1 MTGNPLS
8 HDALAEDLARHL
20 AGYSTPMVVWTDMQL
35 GPSGSARPDVYTIEK
50 TYSALRARVFE
61 VKVSRA
67 DFLSDVTSGKY
78 LRYAAFAGSIT
89 FATPAGLVNKDE
101 VPKGCGLITRS
112 VDGVWRYQKKP
123 TLQPTPDLPRS
134 AWLKLVI
141 DGCQRERENLRLSKC
156 SPRASLE
163 WLNQRR
169 MREHAGNEL
178 GVALANRDEALR
190 KLNSEAAEVNRCR
203 AEREAKERESL
214 KREMEQVD
222 SARRDAA
229 VALGLDADASW
240 WTIRHELDERVKR
253 NGLQRIEQSVESLDR
268 AIESLSRS
276 RESMVRLT
284 PSGGAA

>member
-89 FATPAGLVNKDE
+89 FATPAGLVSKEE

-123 TLQPTPDLPRS
+123 TLQPTPDLPRG

-156 SPRASLE
+156 GPRASFE
-163 WLNQRR
+163 WVNQRR

-178 GVALANRDEALR
+178 ASALANRDEALR
-190 KLNSEAAEVNRCR
+190 KLNAEAAEATRSR
-203 AEREAKERESL
+203 TEREAKEREAL
-214 KREMEQVD
+214 RQEKEQVEV
-222 SARRDAA
+222 ARRGAA
-229 VALGLDADASW
+229 VALGLDAEVSW
-240 WTIRHELDERVKR
+240 WAIRHELDERVKQ
-253 NGLQRIEQSVESLDR
+253 NGLQRIEASLGSLSR
-268 AIESLSRS
+268 AIESLSRE
-276 RESMVRLT
+276 RESLARLIPAGVT
-284 PSGGAA
+284 A